1 MDAQSVVVVA
11 EASRPARRVVGVDLG
26 GTRVRAVLADSEGRF
41 LARTSRSTEAALGL
55 EEVLNNIQRAIEKVC
70 RDGGINHVNPDTIAA
85 IGIGAPGPLNPYTG
99 VVYSPPNLPGWNNV
113 PLKAILEARL
123 NQVPVFLGNDAN
135 LAGLGE
141 YRFGAAKGRHNVI
154 YMTVSTGIG
163 GGIIIDDKMLEGVD
177 GAAGEIGHTTMEIN
191 GPLCGCGNHGCLEI
205 LAAGPALRRIA
216 IERIQ
221 AGEESVLRQMAEA
234 RGGLEHLQPE
244 MVEQAARAKD
254 PLALDIMQTA
264 GRYLG
269 VGIANLLHIFNPEIV
284 VIGGGVSR
292 AGELIFN
299 PIHQEVEKRA
309 MPAFRAR
316 VSIVPSPLGDDVGL
330 YGAVALALAQAT
342 ESTAHP

>member
-1 MDAQSVVVVA
+1 MAKVTFWR
-11 EASRPARRVVGVDLG
+11 EP
-26 GTRVRAVLADSEGRF
+26 
-41 LARTSRSTEAALGL
+41 SRSTEAALGL
-55 EEVLNNIQRAIEKVC
+55 EGVLDNIQRAIEKVC
-70 RDGGINHVNPDTIAA
+70 RDGGISAVTTEHIAA

-113 PLKAILEARL
+113 PLKAMMEARL

-163 GGIIIDDKMLEGVD
+163 GGIIVDGKMLEGTD
-177 GAAGEIGHTTMEIN
+177 GAAGEIGHVTMEIN
-191 GPLCGCGNHGCLEI
+191 GPRCGCGNYGCLEV

-216 IERIQ
+216 LERIR
-221 AGEESVLRQMAEA
+221 AGETSVLQEMAEA
-234 RGGLEHLQPE
+234 RGGLDQLQPE
-244 MVEQAARAKD
+244 MIEKAARSKD

-330 YGAVALALAQAT
+330 YGAVALALTHAAETEAT
-342 ESTAHP
+342 L